1 MLRVEDVHVLRHKVL
16 VEGLSRRQAA
26 REMGISR
33 NTVRRYLRLPEP
45 VRVERE
51 PRRKPVLERVQPR
64 LDALLE
70 EWSGRTTAKQRLTAT
85 RLHRQLREEGYE
97 VGETLVRDYLREWR
111 RRRAEVYVPLVHRP
125 GDEAQVD
132 FFEVTVEVGG
142 ERRKAW
148 KFLMRLMYSG
158 RDFVRLYDRQD
169 QVAFLDGHVWAFAH
183 FGGVPARIV
192 YDNLAAAVRR
202 VQFPRRQ
209 LTERFEALV
218 SHYLYEPCFARPGE
232 GHDKGGVEGRGRGV
246 RLQHLTPIPRGDS
259 LAELSDWLQGEVDRH
274 AAPRV
279 WERFAEE
286 RPLLRPGPG
295 VVFEARRVQPA
306 SVSRSALVRV
316 EGAWYSVPSRWAGLR
331 ATALI
336 GTDELTLRC
345 RGEEVVH
352 PRQPFGGRRVDYRHY
367 LGELAR
373 KPQAVRQ
380 VAPELV
386 AALGE
391 PFGRLWTRL
400 EREQGAQEGARTL
413 ARLLRAVHEH
423 GEERVRD
430 VLEQV
435 LEQERFDELAVQR
448 PARLGPGAG
457 GSDGA
462 GDAARLRGR
471 ERLGGRLRPPARGGG
486 AVNNAARAAVLE
498 AHCRE
503 LKLPTIRREYPALVR
518 QATHGRVG
526 LRGVPR
532 AADRGRGA
540 GPPR

>member
-1 MLRVEDVHVLRHKVL
+1 MDHA
-16 VEGLSRRQAA
+16 GLLLPATLA
-26 REMGISR
+26 G
-33 NTVRRYLRLPEP
+33 RL
-45 VRVERE
+45 
-51 PRRKPVLERVQPR
+51 
-64 LDALLE
+64 
-70 EWSGRTTAKQRLTAT
+70 
-85 RLHRQLREEGYE
+85 
-97 VGETLVRDYLREWR
+97 
-111 RRRAEVYVPLVHRP
+111 AEVYVPLVHRS

-169 QVAFLDGHVWAFAH
+169 QVAFLDGHVRAFAH

-279 WERFAEE
+279 RERFAEE

-295 VVFEARRVQPA
+295 VAFEARRVQPV

-316 EGAWYSVPSRWAGLR
+316 EGAWYSAPSRWAGLR

-345 RGEEVVH
+345 RGEDVVH
-352 PRQPFGGRRVDYRHY
+352 PRQRFGGRRVDYRHY
-367 LGELAR
+367 LAELTR

-391 PFGRLWTRL
+391 PFGRLWARL

-413 ARLLRAVHEH
+413 ALLLRTVDEH
-423 GEERVRD
+423 GERRVRE
-430 VLEQV
+430 VLEQT
-435 LEQERFDELAVQR
+435 LASGTFDELAVQR
-448 PARLGPGAG
+448 LLASAQPAAAVTVPETLRGYEVESVSAAVYDRLLAAAAPCGNDNPFWPHLDVDGQRLCPVN
-457 GSDGA
+457 GSA
-462 GDAARLRGR
+462 KMSAWVVAARR
-471 ERLGGRLRPPARGGG
+471 
-486 AVNNAARAAVLE
+486 
-498 AHCRE
+498 
-503 LKLPTIRREYPALVR
+503 
-518 QATHGRVG
+518 
-526 LRGVPR
+526 
-532 AADRGRGA
+532 
-540 GPPR
+540 

>member
-97 VGETLVRDYLREWR
+97 VGETLVRSYLREWR

-169 QVAFLDGHVWAFAH
+169 QVAFLDGHVRAFAH

-259 LAELSDWLQGEVDRH
+259 LAGLSDWLQGEVDRH

-316 EGAWYSVPSRWAGLR
+316 EGAWYSAPSRWAGLR

-448 PARLGPGAG
+448 LLASARAPEAVTVPET
-457 GSDGA
+457 
-462 GDAARLRGR
+462 LRGY
-471 ERLGGRLRPPARGGG
+471 EVESAS
-486 AVNNAARAAVLE
+486 AAVYDRL
-498 AHCRE
+498 
-503 LKLPTIRREYPALVR
+503 L
-518 QATHGRVG
+518 
-526 LRGVPR
+526 
-532 AADRGRGA
+532 AAA
-540 GPPR
+540 AP

>member
-295 VVFEARRVQPA
+295 VAFEARRVQPV
-306 SVSRSALVRV
+306 SVSRSALVRA
-316 EGAWYSVPSRWAGLR
+316 EGAWYSAPSRWAGLR

-352 PRQPFGGRRVDYRHY
+352 PRQPFGGRRVDYRTTS
-367 LGELAR
+367 ASWR
-373 KPQAVRQ
+373 ANRRRC
-380 VAPELV
+380 
-386 AALGE
+386 
-391 PFGRLWTRL
+391 GRWR
-400 EREQGAQEGARTL
+400 RSWSRRWAS
-413 ARLLRAVHEH
+413 
-423 GEERVRD
+423 
-430 VLEQV
+430 
-435 LEQERFDELAVQR
+435 
-448 PARLGPGAG
+448 PSG
-457 GSDGA
+457 GSGRGWSA
-462 GDAARLRGR
+462 SRAPRRGRAPLRGCC
-471 ERLGGRLRPPARGGG
+471 GPWTSTARSGS
-486 AVNNAARAAVLE
+486 AR
-498 AHCRE
+498 C
-503 LKLPTIRREYPALVR
+503 
-518 QATHGRVG
+518 
-526 LRGVPR
+526 
-532 AADRGRGA
+532 
-540 GPPR
+540 